1 MPLEIQAK
9 RQNGK
14 IMEVHAN
21 GIYLDSH
28 YKVNSGDSDL
38 RH

>member
-14 IMEVHAN
+14 IMEAHAN
-21 GIYLDSH
+21 GIYLDSY

-38 RH
+38 MH